1 LVLGHAGL
9 DLGEVDI
16 HEHVA
21 MPIDLRAAAGK
32 CGGKERCRKAG
43 TKRPFRPYADRLVPM
58 HRDLTLD
65 EPRANASGKTVP
77 TN

>member
-9 DLGEVDI
+9 DLAEVDI

-21 MPIDLRAAAGK
+21 MPIDLGAAAGK
-32 CGGKERCRKAG
+32 RGAKERCRKAG
-43 TKRPFRPYADRLVPM
+43 TNRPFRPYADRIVLM

-77 TN
+77 AN